1 MKGKLFRGSISS
13 GLDIKLTGDSIIED
27 IKVGNFVVVAGKKNK
42 YLCMVTDIKYEAVN
56 PQIMISGTD
65 FDSEIDEKIIEGT
78 GVYGV
83 ITLSPMIQ
91 VDENQNPLTVKSI
104 PSYGSYALDADKD
117 DIYAVFGEPSDENF
131 YIGTPPEM
139 DIPICINLKKL
150 VERSTGIFG
159 RAGTG
164 KTYLTRL
171 LLSGLVK
178 SKLAVSLIFDAHNE
192 YGYGAKSEN
201 SGYVK
206 GLKQLFG
213 SKVAIFTLDRESSL
227 RRQVPID
234 GVLNIAYNQIT
245 PDDILLLNSMLNLNS
260 TAIESI
266 YQIMKK
272 EGNNWLYNFLNIDAS
287 EIDEY
292 ALEIGANGS
301 SLQALRRKLERFTKL
316 PFLMNVTP
324 NDCIKQIMD
333 YLQNGINVVIE
344 FGSVS
349 TLGYMLVANII
360 TRHIHDMYVKKSEE
374 AIANNSKGPLPLV
387 ITVEEAHR
395 FLDPSISKET
405 TMGEIAREMRK
416 YNVTLLI
423 VDQRTSQIDTEV
435 MSQIGTKITC
445 RLEDDN
451 DISSFLSG
459 VNNASKLRNVLASLD
474 QKQQA
479 LIIGH
484 AVPMPVVIKTRN
496 YDQEFYKDV
505 STFNDSDFID
515 KPFLE
520 LIEKE
525 KIDELFPD

>member
-1 MKGKLFRGSISS
+1 MNGKLFRGSISS
-13 GLDIKLTGDSIIED
+13 GLDIKLSEGSLIED
-27 IKVGNFVVVAGKKNK
+27 VKVGNFVVIQGKKNK

-56 PQIMISGTD
+56 PQIMVDGAD
-65 FDSEIDEKIIEGT
+65 VDNEIDEKIIDGT

-83 ITLSPMIQ
+83 VTLSPMIQ
-91 VDENQNPLTVKSI
+91 VDENQNALTVKSI
-104 PSYGSYALDADKD
+104 PAYGSHAKDADKT

-150 VERSTGIFG
+150 VERSTGVFG

-171 LLSGLVK
+171 LLSGLAK
-178 SKLAVSLIFDAHNE
+178 SKAAVSLIFDAHNE
-192 YGYGAKSEN
+192 YGYGAKKEGSTN
-201 SGYVK
+201 VK

-213 SKVAIFTLDRESSL
+213 SQVAIFTLDRESSL
-227 RRQVPID
+227 RRHVPID
-234 GVLNIAYNQIT
+234 GILNIAYNQIT
-245 PDDILLLNSMLNLNS
+245 PDDIMLLNSMLNLNS
-260 TAIESI
+260 TALESI

-272 EGNNWLYNFLNIDAS
+272 EKENWLYNFINIDAADM
-287 EIDEY
+287 EEY
-292 ALEIGANGS
+292 AKEIGANES
-301 SLQALRRKLERFTKL
+301 SLQALRRKLERLIKL
-316 PFLMNVTP
+316 PFLMNIVPT
-324 NDCIKQIMD
+324 DSIKQIMD
-333 YLQNGINVVIE
+333 FLQKGINVVIE

-360 TRHIHDMYVKKSEE
+360 TRHIHDMYVKKTEE
-374 AIANNSKGPLPLV
+374 SIANNSKGPIPLV
-387 ITVEEAHR
+387 ITIEEAHR

-423 VDQRTSQIDTEV
+423 VDQRTSQIDSEV

-479 LIIGH
+479 LILGH

-496 YDQEFYKDV
+496 YDQEFYKEI
-505 STFNDSDFID
+505 SPFNGDEFID
-515 KPFLE
+515 KPFLD
-520 LIEKE
+520 LMKKE